1 MRVTVITPVLDR
13 APVVGDCLAS
23 VAAQTHADVE
33 HVVVDGGST
42 DGTLEVVQ
50 ARLASGG
57 RLLTGPDRGL
67 YDALNKGISAATGE
81 VVGTLGA
88 DDVYAC
94 PEVLA
99 RVASAF
105 ASTGADI
112 VHGDLLYVRQ
122 DLSTVVRTWRSSP
135 FRPGRF
141 LRGWMPPHPT
151 FFARR
156 ALFGRLGG
164 YDLRLRIA
172 ADYELMLRF
181 LECHD
186 LRSHYVPEVLVKMRV
201 GGVSNAPRHLARKS
215 LEDAYALWLNGHG
228 VVAPLAV
235 ALKNLRKLPQLLR
248 GPGQARSNRA

>member
-1 MRVTVITPVLDR
+1 VRITVVTPVLDR
-13 APVVGDCLAS
+13 ARVVSDCLFS
-23 VAAQTHADVE
+23 VRGQTHSDVE

-42 DGTLEVVQ
+42 DGTLEAV
-50 ARLASGG
+50 RSGLRPGG

-67 YDALNKGISAATGE
+67 YDALNKGIAAATGE

-88 DDVYAC
+88 DDVYAG

-99 RVASAF
+99 RVARALDDS
-105 ASTGADI
+105 GAD
-112 VHGDLLYVRQ
+112 VLHGDLLYVRA
-122 DLSTVVRTWRSSP
+122 DLRSVVRRWRSSP

-156 ALFGRLGG
+156 ELFEQLGG

-181 LECHD
+181 LEHHR
-186 LRSHYVPEVLVKMRV
+186 LRSHYLPETLVTMRT
-201 GGVSNAPRHLARKS
+201 GGVSNAPRHLVRKS

-228 VVAPLAV
+228 VAAPVVV
-235 ALKNLRKLPQLLR
+235 ALKNVRKLPQLFR
-248 GPGQARSNRA
+248 